1 MTEPMRM
8 RITRKGDVAD
18 VKMLIFH
25 PMETGYRKDKVSG
38 EIVPKHFI
46 KTLQA
51 MHNGETVLEVQW
63 SRSVSR
69 NPFLHF
75 RLRNAKA
82 GDIVSIAWQDNFGE
96 TGGGEETIE

>member
-1 MTEPMRM
+1 MADPMRI
-8 RITRKGDVAD
+8 RVVRKDDIAD

-25 PMETGYRKDKVSG
+25 PMETGYRTHPATG

-46 KTLQA
+46 QTLQA
-51 MHNGETVLEVQW
+51 THNGTTVLEVEW

-75 RLRNAKA
+75 RLTEAKT
-82 GDIVSIAWQDNFGE
+82 GDKIEISWKDNFGE
-96 TGGGEETIE
+96 SGGGEATIK

>member
-1 MTEPMRM
+1 MADPMRM

-25 PMETGYRKDKVSG
+25 PMETGYRTNTVTG
-38 EIVPKHFI
+38 EIIPKHFI

-51 MHNGETVLEVQW
+51 KHNDTLVLEVEW

-75 RLRNAKA
+75 RVKGAQA
-82 GDIVSIAWQDNFGE
+82 GDKITIAWQDNFDQ
-96 TGGGEETIE
+96 TGGGEAVVK

>member
-1 MTEPMRM
+1 MQEPMRM
-8 RITRKGDVAD
+8 RIIRKGDVAD

-25 PMETGYRKDKVSG
+25 PMETGYRKSPVNG
-38 EIVPKHFI
+38 ETIPKHFI

-51 MHNGETVLEVQW
+51 MHNGEVVLEVEW

-75 RLRNAKA
+75 RLTNAKA
-82 GDIVSIAWQDNFGE
+82 GDKVTIAWEDNLGE
-96 TGGGEETIE
+96 TGGGEATIK